1 MLVVLAESLTVFFR
15 RISLSPATV
24 TTRRRPLPSIVSC
37 TAVVLGLAASLAT
50 SPSAHAAALSDMEWG
65 GPATVPPIPT
75 LPGLQSDNY
84 SSTLTPHPV
93 APVAPVSVAP
103 PSPQALFP
111 DKADRA
117 ALDAKIVVPE
127 RNEYEKFV
135 EEATG
140 QKLQRF
146 GATFFASSSSLAGA
160 SVNSVPSDYAINV
173 GDEILLRTWGS
184 VDSDLRLTVD
194 REGYVNVP
202 RVGRVAVSGARYG
215 DLTRRFRAEIGR
227 YYANFDLSVSLG
239 NLRGVTV
246 YVTGFATR
254 PGAYVVNSL
263 ATLLNLL
270 VEAGG
275 PDSGGSMRNIEL
287 RRGGK
292 LTASFDGYQLLLG
305 GDRSNDVSLQPGDI
319 VNIGPLGKQAA
330 IYGSVNAPGI
340 FELKPGERVGDLI
353 RFAGG
358 LNTVADGE
366 RITVATLHERATTGV
381 EEAPLGSQ
389 SAAMLGGGDIYRIY
403 STADYMVPIAR
414 QMRRVRIEGEVARP
428 GDYLVAGTET
438 LPQLIERAGGMTP
451 DAFLYGSELVRES
464 VRRTQQVNYDR
475 ALQDMDRAVSARAT
489 QQANAKEDAVDQ
501 KAQLEAGQRFLA
513 KLREIHPTGRIVLE
527 TQPED
532 TTLPPL
538 TLEDGDR
545 LMIPSRP
552 TTVGVY
558 GSVFNQGS
566 YLFRPT
572 ARLGDYVGLAGGE
585 QRTAYKSG
593 EFVLRANGTTR
604 SNQQGWFNSIASLDA
619 LPGDTV
625 FVPEDLERITLWQ
638 GTKELVTILYQF
650 GLGAA
655 ALKFLIN

>member
-1 MLVVLAESLTVFFR
+1 MFISDTLVSSAPMPV
-15 RISLSPATV
+15 
-24 TTRRRPLPSIVSC
+24 RRRPARLIVSRI
-37 TAVVLGLAASLAT
+37 AAVLGFALAASHGAY
-50 SPSAHAAALSDMEWG
+50 AAADTTNSGWG
-65 GPATVPPIPT
+65 ASNVVPPIPT
-75 LPGLQSDNY
+75 LPGLQADGW
-84 SSTLTPHPV
+84 SSSLTPRV
-93 APVAPVSVAP
+93 NAPAAVPP
-103 PSPQALFP
+103 PSQQQALFP
-111 DKADRA
+111 DKADRD

-140 QKLQRF
+140 KKLPRF
-146 GATFFASSSSLAGA
+146 GATFFAGSSRLSGA
-160 SVNSVPSDYAINV
+160 SVNSVPPDYAINV

-184 VDSDLRLTVD
+184 VDSDLRLVVD

-202 RVGRVAVSGARYG
+202 RVGRVAVSGARYA
-215 DLTRRFRAEIGR
+215 DLPSRFRAEIAR
-227 YYANFDLSVSLG
+227 YYANFDVSVSLG

-246 YVTGFATR
+246 YVTGFAVR

-275 PDSGGSMRNIEL
+275 PDSGGSLRNIEL
-287 RRGGK
+287 RRGGM
-292 LTASFDGYQLLLG
+292 LAATFDGYQLLLG
-305 GDRSNDVSLQPGDI
+305 GDRSNDVSLRPGDI
-319 VNIGPLGKQAA
+319 VNIGPLGQQAA

-340 FELKPGERVGDLI
+340 FELKRGEHVRDLI

-358 LNTVADGE
+358 LNTVADSE
-366 RITVATLHERATTGV
+366 RITVATLHRRATTGV
-381 EEAPLGSQ
+381 EEAPLDSRS
-389 SAAMLGGGDIYRIY
+389 SALLGAGDIYRIY

-438 LPQLIERAGGMTP
+438 LPALIERAGGMTAE
-451 DAFLYGSELVRES
+451 AFLYGSELVRES
-464 VRRTQQVNYDR
+464 VRRTQQANYER
-475 ALQDMDRAVSARAT
+475 ALQDMDRAVTARAS
-489 QQANAKEDAVDQ
+489 QQANVKEDAADQ
-501 KAQLEAGQRFLA
+501 RQQLEAGQRFLA
-513 KLREIHPTGRIVLE
+513 KMRELRPTGRIVLE
-527 TQPED
+527 TQPDDE
-532 TTLPPL
+532 TLPAL

-545 LMIPSRP
+545 LVIPPRP

-572 ARLGDYVGLAGGE
+572 AQLGDYLGLAGGE

-604 SNQQGWFNSIASLDA
+604 SNQQGWFNSISSLKA

-625 FVPEDLERITLWQ
+625 FVPEDLERVTWWQ
-638 GTKELVTILYQF
+638 GTKELTTILYQF

-655 ALKFLIN
+655 ALKFLIE

>member
-1 MLVVLAESLTVFFR
+1 MSTRKTLVPFAPVTACKRPTRFIVSRLAVAVGLVLAQSHGAYAAPQTVDSLLGG
-15 RISLSPATV
+15 S
-24 TTRRRPLPSIVSC
+24 
-37 TAVVLGLAASLAT
+37 AV
-50 SPSAHAAALSDMEWG
+50 
-65 GPATVPPIPT
+65 VPPIPSV
-75 LPGLQSDNY
+75 PGLQSESW
-84 SSTLTPHPV
+84 SSSLTPRV
-93 APVAPVSVAP
+93 NAPAAVTP
-103 PSPQALFP
+103 PPAQQAVFP
-111 DKADRA
+111 DKVDRE

-140 QKLQRF
+140 KKLPRF
-146 GATFFASSSSLAGA
+146 GATFFAGSSRLSGA
-160 SVNSVPSDYAINV
+160 SVNSVPPDYAINV

-184 VDSDLRLTVD
+184 VDSDLRLVVD

-202 RVGRVAVSGARYG
+202 RVGRIAVSGAHYA
-215 DLTRRFRAEIGR
+215 DLPSRFRSEIGR
-227 YYANFDLSVSLG
+227 YYANFDLSISLG

-246 YVTGFATR
+246 YVTGFAVR

-275 PDSGGSMRNIEL
+275 PDSGGSMRDIEL
-287 RRGGK
+287 RRGGA
-292 LTASFDGYQLLLG
+292 LVATFDGYQLLLG
-305 GDRSNDVSLQPGDI
+305 GDRSNDVSLRPGDI
-319 VNIGPLGKQAA
+319 VNIGPLGPQAA

-340 FELKPGERVGDLI
+340 FELKPGEHVRDVI

-358 LNTVADGE
+358 LNTVADSE
-366 RITVATLHERATTGV
+366 RITVATLRQRATTGV
-381 EEAPLGSQ
+381 EEAPLS
-389 SAAMLGGGDIYRIY
+389 SRSDALLDGGDIYRIY

-438 LPQLIERAGGMTP
+438 LPELIERAGGMTAE
-451 DAFLYGSELVRES
+451 AFLYGSELVRES
-464 VRRTQQVNYDR
+464 VRRTQQANYER
-475 ALQDMDRAVSARAT
+475 ALQDMDRDITARAS
-489 QQANAKEDAVDQ
+489 QQANAKEETADQ
-501 KAQLEAGQRFLA
+501 RQQLEAGQRLIA
-513 KLREIHPTGRIVLE
+513 KMRELHPSGRIVLE
-527 TQPED
+527 TKPD
-532 TTLPPL
+532 DLSLPPL

-545 LMIPSRP
+545 LVIPPRP

-566 YLFRPT
+566 YLFKPT
-572 ARLGDYVGLAGGE
+572 AQLGDYVSLAGGE
-585 QRTAYKSG
+585 QRTAYTGG

-604 SNQQGWFNSIASLDA
+604 SNQQGWFNSISSLDA
-619 LPGDTV
+619 MPGDTV
-625 FVPEDLERITLWQ
+625 FVPEDLERVTWWQ
-638 GTKELVTILYQF
+638 GTKELTTILYQF